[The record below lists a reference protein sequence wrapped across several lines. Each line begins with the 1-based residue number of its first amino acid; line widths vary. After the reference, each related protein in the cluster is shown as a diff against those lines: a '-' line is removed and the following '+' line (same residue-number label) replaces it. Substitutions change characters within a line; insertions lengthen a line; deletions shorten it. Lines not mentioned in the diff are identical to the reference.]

1 LKLFLAEKGKKLL
14 ISTLIFPENTKSRE
28 SRNGPK
34 DKIKPRNG
42 PKDKIKPRNGP
53 KDKIKPRNDSRNKIK
68 D

>member
-1 LKLFLAEKGKKLL
+1 LAEKGKKLL

-42 PKDKIKPRNGP
+42 PKDKIKPRN
-53 KDKIKPRNDSRNKIK
+53 DSRNKIK